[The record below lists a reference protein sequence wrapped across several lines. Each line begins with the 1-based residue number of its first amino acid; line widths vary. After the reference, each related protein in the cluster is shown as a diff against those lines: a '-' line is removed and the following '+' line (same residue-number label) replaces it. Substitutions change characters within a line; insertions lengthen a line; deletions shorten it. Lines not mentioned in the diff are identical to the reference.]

1 MNPSGA
7 SVPGPGGHTRAQQ
20 AHSLSHDPLW
30 PRAGDWPA
38 WAPGAR
44 ADAVLVGIPTWRTS
58 LSPGQAHT
66 TPAAIRDA
74 LRYYSA
80 DALVR
85 TPAASW
91 SHNAEPADR
100 SDSLRPRHAGHA
112 RLSVLDAGDVLEPDG
127 PGEERAIA
135 RVAELAA
142 TASLVI
148 VLGGDNA
155 ATVPAALGTWGAR
168 IATAGLVT
176 LDAHHDLRDGTTN
189 GSPVRRLLE
198 AGLAGERVS
207 QVGIEPLANSRAY
220 AERAAEHGIT
230 VVTRAELL
238 RTPIE
243 AAMTAALDRAS
254 TAGGPVHVDLDL
266 DVCDRSVAP
275 GCPASVPGGL
285 SAIELRTAARLAGAH
300 PAVTSIDLTELDAT
314 RDTADQRTVRLAAL
328 CVLEAL
334 AGLASRPTAARAA
347 G

>member
-1 MNPSGA
+1 MLA
-7 SVPGPGGHTRAQQ
+7 
-20 AHSLSHDPLW
+20 HDPLW

-38 WAPGAR
+38 WEPGSH
-44 ADAVLVGIPTWRTS
+44 ADAVLVGIPTWRTA

-80 DALVR
+80 DTLA
-85 TPAASW
+85 
-91 SHNAEPADR
+91 
-100 SDSLRPRHAGHA
+100 RPDGSRVT
-112 RLSVLDAGDVLEPDG
+112 VLDAGDVPEPDG
-127 PGEERAIA
+127 AGEQAATA

-155 ATVPAALGTWGAR
+155 ATVPAALGAWGAHL
-168 IATAGLVT
+168 ATAGLVT
-176 LDAHHDLRDGTTN
+176 LDAHHDLRDGITN

-198 AGLAGERVS
+198 AGLDGSRVS
-207 QVGIEPLANSRAY
+207 QLGIEPLANSDAYRA
-220 AERAAEHGIT
+220 RAAEHGIT

-238 RTPIE
+238 STPIE
-243 AAMTAALDRAS
+243 SAMTAALDRAAS
-254 TAGGPVHVDLDL
+254 AGGPVHVDLDI

-300 PAVTSIDLTELDAT
+300 PAVMSIDLTELDAM
-314 RDTADQRTVRLAAL
+314 RDTPDQRTVRLAAL

-334 AGLASRPTAARAA
+334 AGLATRTGGEGS
-347 G
+347 